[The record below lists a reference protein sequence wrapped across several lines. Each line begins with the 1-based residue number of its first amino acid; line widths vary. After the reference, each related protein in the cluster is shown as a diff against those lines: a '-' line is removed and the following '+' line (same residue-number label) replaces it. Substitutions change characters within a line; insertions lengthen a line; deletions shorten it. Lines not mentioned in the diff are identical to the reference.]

1 MEWLYSPHVGLV
13 GFTMVAKGGRQRP
26 YWTTGE
32 VGFGAPVGPEKAHN
46 KSLNTDTGD
55 AGTGYFRR
63 GKSAQGTLPPLS
75 REI

>member
-1 MEWLYSPHVGLV
+1 
-13 GFTMVAKGGRQRP
+13 MVVKDGRQRP

-63 GKSAQGTLPPLS
+63 GKSAQGT
-75 REI
+75 